1 MVRGSGDMEVA
12 RGMRLAKL
20 TLNGFKSFADRTEF
34 RFDDPITGI
43 VGPNGCGKSNVVD
56 AIKWVLGERSSKS
69 LRGKE
74 MIDVIFA
81 GSAGRKP
88 LGMASVTLT
97 FENPVIEQIEHA
109 PSVSEVSA
117 PSLNGTLTQNGTLS
131 ASEGSE
137 TNLNG
142 TLSAS
147 EGIVAVASPI
157 TGAEQAPVTGS
168 ESVVAELPIE
178 QEPVA
183 DAPGSS
189 APASADTE
197 ITIQRNTVN
206 RRLPIDA
213 DIVEVERRLFRDGT
227 SQYLINQKRC
237 RLKDIVDLFMDTGIG
252 ADAYSIIEQGKV
264 DAMLLASPQE
274 RRTIFEEA
282 AGVAKY
288 KARRI
293 EAERKLERTESNLTL
308 TREQLA
314 NTERRLKIVKSQA
327 AKARTY
333 KTLEGE
339 YTALRCVVALDQYDD
354 LIQRLSGLTH
364 QLTELDVKRR
374 EASEVL
380 GALESAKQEA
390 ELRRGELQS
399 AQRRAESRLQA
410 ARHTEQSSRQRQDMT
425 RAAIEEAEKQVAEDA
440 KQLDAVDQWITEINA
455 SLTQQNEQIAGLAEE
470 LTRAEHELGT
480 LAQERGQAAQHLSD
494 LRSEQSQKR
503 SQAGSIDR
511 ERAGLLAAI
520 ESDRRRAAGMREQM
534 TALAT
539 KAASNKTEQEL
550 LTEKRAAAESSL
562 GTLRESLTA
571 AEHEHATSQ
580 EALSKLGEDRQVF
593 TRQVGETEQAFVRVD
608 SRRAT
613 LQEMQDRHAGLA
625 ESVRF
630 VLDKKARG
638 EGFAF
643 VRGVLAD
650 LVRARRDHAEIVE
663 AALGPALQA
672 LVVGTL
678 IDVPTSEELKSLPG
692 RVSFLPADPMG
703 TTEEVST
710 TPPPLPEENPDD
722 APIVGVIGGAAGY
735 ITRVREMISPAPGVA
750 NAHQISALLDRLLGR
765 TLMVR
770 DLDAAMLLAA
780 GPLANHH
787 ARFVTP
793 DGRVMEAD
801 GRVLAGPASSETGG
815 AGVLQRASELAV
827 LTVDLDETRVVLEA
841 QRATL
846 AAADEQAAALSN
858 AEGELRVRVAK
869 LQREIVGAESQVE
882 RLTADLR
889 RLEREQ
895 GNLAGEVQALGDR
908 CAAVEQEQAATGE
921 RADKL
926 RRLYDEQMEHAT
938 ALDSRIEQAT
948 RDAEAAAEK
957 LTAAKVHAG
966 RASEQL
972 TAARREKQRLDSAGD
987 EADRRRRHLQSQV
1000 QLRRDTLSQHQTV
1013 LGETEESIANAIAE
1027 AQSAQDDAHLIGE
1040 QLAEIINTATDL
1052 GEKVNIARA
1061 TASNVERD
1069 WHSLEVARRE
1079 VEVKRENL
1087 EDRSQQELNLNL
1099 PGMLPEYREALDDTE
1114 HGTLVRVD
1122 HGFAVPRIDDLKKQI
1137 RDLGNVNLDAIEE
1150 ETLLAARND
1159 DLIRQVA
1166 DIDAAR
1172 IQLIELI
1179 AKLNIASEQ
1188 RFKETFEAI
1197 QKRFSGED
1205 GMFRL
1210 LFGGGHAEVRLMG
1223 LVKEGPNGEKIQT
1236 EEISWLESGVEVI
1249 AKPPGKQPRSIN
1261 QLSGGERTM
1270 TAIALLLAIFKS
1282 KPSCFCILD
1291 EVDAALDEANVERFC
1306 HSIHRFLEHSHFIVI
1321 THRKRTMAS
1330 ADRLYGV
1337 TMQERGVSKRVT
1349 VKVDQV
1355 GEKGEVNVSAD
1366 AADAAEESAIDH
1378 VVHTGR
1384 AFDAPAPVAAE
1395 PAEAAPEK
1403 PKRTRKPKPAPEPV
1417 AETPAS
1423 SALEEP
1429 KPSGMLRRALAG
1441 MREETPAEN
1450 TV

>member
-1 MVRGSGDMEVA
+1 
-12 RGMRLAKL
+12 MRLAKL

-34 RFDDPITGI
+34 RFDDPVTGI

-97 FENPVIEQIEHA
+97 FDNPIIEGPA
-109 PSVSEVSA
+109 RFGALANRTPDAAALNAAAS
-117 PSLNGTLTQNGTLS
+117 NGTPS
-131 ASEGSE
+131 ASEGSTLVVPE
-137 TNLNG
+137 T
-142 TLSAS
+142 
-147 EGIVAVASPI
+147 AVESDSP
-157 TGAEQAPVTGS
+157 A
-168 ESVVAELPIE
+168 LPL
-178 QEPVA
+178 PC
-183 DAPGSS
+183 S
-189 APASADTE
+189 PASDAAVSTETE

-206 RRLPIDA
+206 RALPLDA
-213 DIVEVERRLFRDGT
+213 DVVEVERRLYRDGT

-237 RLKDIVDLFMDTGIG
+237 RLRDIVDLFMDTGIG

-314 NTERRLKIVKSQA
+314 STERRLKIVKSQA

-339 YTALRCVVALDQYDD
+339 YTALRCLVALDNFDD

-364 QLTELDVKRR
+364 QLTGLDEKRR
-374 EASEVL
+374 EAADVL
-380 GALESAKQEA
+380 AALESSKQEA

-399 AQRRAESRLQA
+399 SQRRAESRLQT
-410 ARHTEQSSRQRQDMT
+410 ARHTEQSSRQRQQMT
-425 RAAIEEAEKQVAEDA
+425 RTAIEEAEKQVAEDV
-440 KQLDAVDQWITEINA
+440 KQLEAVDQWITEIESA
-455 SLTQQNEQIAGLAEE
+455 LTEQADQIAALAEE

-480 LAQERGQAAQHLSD
+480 LAQERGQAAQRLND

-503 SQAGSIDR
+503 SQAQSIDR

-520 ESDRRRAAGMREQM
+520 ESDRRRASGMREQM
-534 TALAT
+534 TSLAT
-539 KAASNKTEQEL
+539 KAASNKTEQETL
-550 LTEKRAAAESSL
+550 AEKRSLAEQSLAA
-562 GTLRESLTA
+562 TRESIVA
-571 AEHEHATSQ
+571 AEHEHATAQ
-580 EALSKLGEDRQVF
+580 EALGKLSEDRQAL
-593 TRQVGETEQAFVRVD
+593 TRQVAEIQQTFDRTD

-613 LQEMQDRHAGLA
+613 LQEMHDNHAGLG

-630 VLDKKARG
+630 VLEKKESG
-638 EGFAF
+638 EGFSF

-650 LVRARRDHAEIVE
+650 LVRARRDHADIVE

-678 IDVPTSEELKSLPG
+678 LDVPSSDELRSLPG
-692 RVSFLPADPMG
+692 RVAFLPADPMG
-703 TTEEVST
+703 ATDAIETE
-710 TPPPLPEENPDD
+710 PPPLPDAGSPDET
-722 APIVGVIGGAAGY
+722 PIVGIIGGAAGY
-735 ITRVREMISPAPGVA
+735 ITRVREMIAPAPGVE
-750 NAHQISALLDRLLGR
+750 NAAQIHALLDRLLGR
-765 TLMVR
+765 TLLVR

-780 GPLANHH
+780 GPLANHN

-793 DGRVMEAD
+793 DGRVMETD
-801 GRVLAGPASSETGG
+801 GRVLAGPAGAESGG
-815 AGVLQRASELAV
+815 AGVLQRASELAS
-827 LTVDLDETRVVLEA
+827 LTAELDLTRESLES
-841 QRATL
+841 QRSSL
-846 AAADEQAAALSN
+846 AAADEQASALSQ
-858 AEGELRVRVAK
+858 AEGDLRTRVAT
-869 LQREIVGAESQVE
+869 LQRELVSAESLVE
-882 RLTADLR
+882 RLTTDLS
-889 RLEREQ
+889 RLQREQ
-895 GNLAGEVQALGDR
+895 GNLSEEVRTLGER

-921 RADKL
+921 RADRL
-926 RRLYDEQMEHAT
+926 RRLYDEQTEHAA
-938 ALDSRIEQAT
+938 ALDAKIEQAV
-948 RDAEAAAEK
+948 RDSEAAAEK

-972 TAARREKQRLDSAGD
+972 TAARREKQRLDTASD
-987 EADRRRRHLQSQV
+987 EADRRRRHLQNQV
-1000 QLRRDTLSQHQTV
+1000 QLRRDTLAQHQAV
-1013 LGETEESIANAIAE
+1013 LTEADEIIANAIAE
-1027 AQSAQDDAHLIGE
+1027 AQAAQDDAHLIGE
-1040 QLAEIINTATDL
+1040 QLAEVINTATDL

-1061 TASNVERD
+1061 AASHVERD

-1079 VEVKRENL
+1079 IEVKRENL
-1087 EDRSQQELNLNL
+1087 EDRALQELNLNL
-1099 PGMLPEYREALDDTE
+1099 PEQLPDYRAALEDTE
-1114 HGTLVRVD
+1114 HGTLVRID
-1122 HGFAVPRIDDLKKQI
+1122 HAVAVPRIDELKKQI
-1137 RDLGNVNLDAIEE
+1137 RELGNVNLDAIEE

-1172 IQLIELI
+1172 VQLAELI
-1179 AKLNIASEQ
+1179 AKLNVASEQ

-1197 QKRFSGED
+1197 QQRFSGDD

-1210 LFGGGHAEVRLMG
+1210 LFGGGHAEVRLMP
-1223 LVKEGPNGEKIQT
+1223 LIKEGPNGEKIQT
-1236 EEISWLESGVEVI
+1236 DEISWLESGVEVI

-1306 HSIHRFLEHSHFIVI
+1306 HAVHRFLEHSHFIVI

-1355 GEKGEVNVSAD
+1355 GEKGEVNVSD
-1366 AADAAEESAIDH
+1366 TETEESPIDH
-1378 VVHTGR
+1378 VIHT
-1384 AFDAPAPVAAE
+1384 DHTYAPAP
-1395 PAEAAPEK
+1395 APEAPEP
-1403 PKRTRKPKPAPEPV
+1403 PKRTRKPKPAPAPV
-1417 AETPAS
+1417 AETTS
-1423 SALEEP
+1423 DEP
-1429 KPSGMLRRALAG
+1429 RPSGLLRKALAG
-1441 MREETPAEN
+1441 MRESESAAVEE
-1450 TV
+1450 VR

>member
-1 MVRGSGDMEVA
+1 
-12 RGMRLAKL
+12 MRLAKL

-34 RFDDPITGI
+34 RFDDPVTGI

-74 MIDVIFA
+74 MTDVIFA

-97 FENPVIEQIEHA
+97 FDNPITEGPARFGALANLAAAQSTPQEGPEAA
-109 PSVSEVSA
+109 PEATSTLVVPEASVESDSPAPQLPSSPAPDASVS
-117 PSLNGTLTQNGTLS
+117 
-131 ASEGSE
+131 SE
-137 TNLNG
+137 
-142 TLSAS
+142 
-147 EGIVAVASPI
+147 
-157 TGAEQAPVTGS
+157 
-168 ESVVAELPIE
+168 
-178 QEPVA
+178 
-183 DAPGSS
+183 
-189 APASADTE
+189 TE
-197 ITIQRNTVN
+197 ITIQRNTIN
-206 RRLPIDA
+206 RALPIDA
-213 DIVEVERRLFRDGT
+213 DVVEVERRLFRDGT

-339 YTALRCVVALDQYDD
+339 YTALRCLVALDQFDD

-364 QLTELDVKRR
+364 QLTELDAKRR
-374 EASEVL
+374 EASDVL
-380 GALESAKQEA
+380 ASLEASKQEA

-399 AQRRAESRLQA
+399 SQRRAESRLQS
-410 ARHTEQSSRQRQDMT
+410 ARHTEQSSRQRQQMT
-425 RAAIEEAEKQVAEDA
+425 HTAIEEAEKQVAEDA
-440 KQLDAVDQWITEINA
+440 KQLDAVDQWITEIEA
-455 SLTQQNEQIAGLAEE
+455 SLAQQSEQIAGLAEE
-470 LTRAEHELGT
+470 LTRAEAELGT
-480 LAQERGQAAQHLSD
+480 LAQQRGQASQNLND

-503 SQAGSIDR
+503 SQAQSIDR

-534 TALAT
+534 TTLAT
-539 KAASNKTEQEL
+539 KAASNKTEQET
-550 LTEKRAAAESSL
+550 LTEKRTLAEQSLAA
-562 GTLRESLTA
+562 TRESLVA
-571 AEHEHATSQ
+571 AEHEHATAQ
-580 EALSKLGEDRQVF
+580 EALGKLGEDRQVL
-593 TRQVGETEQAFVRVD
+593 TRAVAETQQAFDRTD

-613 LQEMQDRHAGLA
+613 LQEMQDRHAGLT

-638 EGFAF
+638 EGFSF
-643 VRGVLAD
+643 VRGVLSD
-650 LVRARRDHAEIVE
+650 LIRARRDHAAIVE

-678 IDVPTSEELKSLPG
+678 LDVPTSDELRSLPG

-703 TTEEVST
+703 QTEAVATE
-710 TPPPLPEENPDD
+710 PPPLPDGESSPEE
-722 APIVGVIGGAAGY
+722 APIVGIIGGAAGY
-735 ITRVREMISPAPGVA
+735 ITRVREMIAPAPGVEHA
-750 NAHQISALLDRLLGR
+750 AQIHALLDRLLGR

-780 GPLANHH
+780 GPLANHN

-793 DGRVMEAD
+793 DGRVMETD
-801 GRVLAGPASSETGG
+801 GRVLAGPASPETGG
-815 AGVLQRASELAV
+815 AGVLQRASELAA
-827 LTVDLDETRVVLEA
+827 LTAELDQTREVLES
-841 QRATL
+841 QRSSL
-846 AAADEQAAALSN
+846 AAADEQASALSQ
-858 AEGELRVRVAK
+858 AEGDLRKRVAA
-869 LQREIVGAESQVE
+869 LQRELVSAESQVE
-882 RLTADLR
+882 RLTADLS

-895 GNLAGEVQALGDR
+895 GNLSEEVRTLGER
-908 CAAVEQEQAATGE
+908 CTAVETEQAATGE

-938 ALDSRIEQAT
+938 ALDARIEQAA

-972 TAARREKQRLDSAGD
+972 TAARREKQRLDTASD

-1000 QLRRDTLSQHQTV
+1000 QMRRDTLVQHQTV
-1013 LGETEESIANAIAE
+1013 LTETEETIANAIAE
-1027 AQSAQDDAHLIGE
+1027 AQAAHDDAHLIGE
-1040 QLAEIINTATDL
+1040 QLAEVINTATDL

-1087 EDRSQQELNLNL
+1087 EDRAQQELNLDL
-1099 PGMLPEYREALDDTE
+1099 PASHADYRAAMEDTE
-1114 HGTLVRVD
+1114 HGTLVRID
-1122 HGFAVPRIDDLKKQI
+1122 HGVAVPRIDELKKQI
-1137 RDLGNVNLDAIEE
+1137 RELGNVNLDAIEE

-1159 DLIRQVA
+1159 DLIKQVA

-1172 IQLIELI
+1172 LQLIELI
-1179 AKLNIASEQ
+1179 AKLNVASEH
-1188 RFKETFEAI
+1188 RFKDTFEAI

-1210 LFGGGHAEVRLMG
+1210 LFGGGHAEIRLMP
-1223 LVKEGPNGEKIQT
+1223 LIKEGPNGEKIQT
-1236 EEISWLESGVEVI
+1236 DEISWLESGVEI
-1249 AKPPGKQPRSIN
+1249 MAKPPGKQPRSIN

-1270 TAIALLLAIFKS
+1270 TAIAMLLAIFKS

-1306 HSIHRFLEHSHFIVI
+1306 HAIHRFLEHSHFIVI

-1355 GEKGEVNVSAD
+1355 GEKGEVNVSA
-1366 AADAAEESAIDH
+1366 AEADAAEEAAIDH
-1378 VVHTGR
+1378 VVHTGHNY
-1384 AFDAPAPVAAE
+1384 APAPVV
-1395 PAEAAPEK
+1395 EAPTP
-1403 PKRTRKPKPAPEPV
+1403 PKRTRKPKPAPPAPEPV
-1417 AETPAS
+1417 AE
-1423 SALEEP
+1423 SAPEEP
-1429 KPSGMLRRALAG
+1429 RPSGLLRKALAG
-1441 MREETPAEN
+1441 MRESESAAVNE
-1450 TV
+1450 VR